1 MGLFKNKGK
10 VFQQNLEEKDFAP
23 GMIFMV
29 HLLMEEMCD
38 MPEKELMHGI
48 MKKHF
53 GDVDCFCY
61 DKKVAGF
68 APNKYKVHYTDA
80 DKDIPP
86 QLMIMGCIENQQPVM
101 DEIAAS
107 QTWDCP
113 ESEEILEACKYQV
126 VATDMM
132 AAALDYKERGE
143 MLVNYIEALVEIFP
157 TCKAVVFE
165 TSKKMLLRET
175 IAECQIP
182 QESRFIYYAVN
193 VRFFNIQGGS
203 DMVVDS
209 IGMSTLFMPDVQY
222 HFHDL
227 DPNALVNHAYNMLS
241 YMYDAGNPIK
251 SNDHIDGIENGSMS
265 LNVQW
270 NVQYEESLIQ
280 PIREV
285 LDINTGEFAAGE
297 R

>member
-10 VFQQNLEEKDFAP
+10 VFQQNFEEKAVAP

-29 HLLMEEMCD
+29 HLLMEEMCQ
-38 MPEKELMHGI
+38 MPEKEFMNDI
-48 MKKHF
+48 MIKHF
-53 GDVDCFCY
+53 GDVDCFCH
-61 DKKVAGF
+61 DEKVAGF
-68 APNKYKVHYTDA
+68 APNKYKVYYKDA

-101 DEIAAS
+101 DEISAS

-113 ESEEILEACKYQV
+113 ESEDILSACKYQV

-132 AAALDYKERGE
+132 ASGLDYKERAE
-143 MLVNYIEALVEIFP
+143 MLVNYIEALVEMFP
-157 TCKAVVFE
+157 MCKAVVFE
-165 TSKKMLLRET
+165 TSKKMLSRET

-182 QESRFIYYAVN
+182 KESRFIYYAVN
-193 VRFFNIQGGS
+193 VRFFNIQGGN
-203 DMVVDS
+203 DMIVDS
-209 IGMSTLFMPDVQY
+209 VGMSTLFMPDVQY
-222 HFHDL
+222 HFHDV
-227 DPNALVNHAYNMLS
+227 DPNAVVNHAYNTLS
-241 YMYDAGNPIK
+241 YMYDAANPIK
-251 SNDHIDGIENGSMS
+251 SDDHIDGIENGSMS

-270 NVQYEESLIQ
+270 NVCYEESLIQ

-285 LDINTGEFAAGE
+285 LDVNMGEFAAGK

>member
-10 VFQQNLEEKDFAP
+10 VFQQNLEEKAVAP

-29 HLLMEEMCD
+29 HLLMEEMCQ
-38 MPEKELMHGI
+38 MPEKEFMNDI
-48 MKKHF
+48 MIKHF
-53 GDVDCFCY
+53 GDVDCFCH
-61 DKKVAGF
+61 DEKVAGF
-68 APNKYKVHYTDA
+68 APNKYKVYYKDA

-101 DEIAAS
+101 DEISAS

-113 ESEEILEACKYQV
+113 ESEDIFSACKYQV

-132 AAALDYKERGE
+132 ASGLDYKERAE
-143 MLVNYIEALVEIFP
+143 MLVNYIEALVEMFP
-157 TCKAVVFE
+157 TCKAVAFE
-165 TSKKMLLRET
+165 TSKKMLSRET

-182 QESRFIYYAVN
+182 KESRFIYYAVN
-193 VRFFNIQGGS
+193 VRFFNIQGGN
-203 DMVVDS
+203 DMIVDS
-209 IGMSTLFMPDVQY
+209 VGMSTLFMPDVQY
-222 HFHDL
+222 HFHDM
-227 DPNALVNHAYNMLS
+227 DPNAVVNHAYNTLS
-241 YMYDAGNPIK
+241 YMYDAANPIK

-270 NVQYEESLIQ
+270 NVCYEESLIQ

-285 LDINTGEFAAGE
+285 LDVNMGEFAAGK